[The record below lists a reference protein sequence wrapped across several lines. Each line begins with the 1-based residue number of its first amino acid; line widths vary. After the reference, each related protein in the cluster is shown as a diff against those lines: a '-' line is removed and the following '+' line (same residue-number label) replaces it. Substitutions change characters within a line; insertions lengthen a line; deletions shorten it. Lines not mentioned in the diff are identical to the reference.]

1 MSDPRLDALAEKLE
15 LERDFLFL
23 CVEHG
28 VLRVDELEGE
38 PDVLPPARR
47 AKLRRLQRLCGSLE
61 LDVFSGS
68 IIVDL
73 LERLDEM
80 ERDLEFLRG
89 IRP

>member
-1 MSDPRLDALAEKLE
+1 MSDAPLETPALRLE
-15 LERDFLFL
+15 LEREFLVL
-23 CVEHG
+23 CVSHG
-28 VLRVDELEGE
+28 VVRADELGDL
-38 PDVLPPARR
+38 DVVPPARR
-47 AKLRRLQRLCGSLE
+47 AKLRRLQRLCRS
-61 LDVFSGS
+61 LDVDVFAGA